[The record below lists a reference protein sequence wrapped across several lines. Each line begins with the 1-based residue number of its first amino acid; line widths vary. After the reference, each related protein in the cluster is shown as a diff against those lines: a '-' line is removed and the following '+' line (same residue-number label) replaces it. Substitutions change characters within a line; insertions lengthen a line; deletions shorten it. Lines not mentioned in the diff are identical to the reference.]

1 MEYIVTFYLANKGES
16 REIFSILPYEAALY
30 TGNED
35 DVLERVAAVLKKNP
49 CFRCCSLMARTAG
62 EHEIYHVKNM
72 LVNPFFSEDA
82 QEVTIAVSETKEI
95 KNLLESDDSKE
106 LLN

>member
-1 MEYIVTFYLANKGES
+1 MEYLVTFYLANKGES
-16 REIFSILPYEAALY
+16 KEIFSILPYEAAAF
-30 TGNED
+30 TGSENE
-35 DVLERVAAVLKKNP
+35 VLERVASVLKKNP
-49 CFRCCSLMARTAG
+49 CFRCCCLMERTAG
-62 EHEIYHVKNM
+62 EHEIYHIKNM

-95 KNLLESDDSKE
+95 KNLLEDDSDN

>member
-1 MEYIVTFYLANKGES
+1 
-16 REIFSILPYEAALY
+16 
-30 TGNED
+30 
-35 DVLERVAAVLKKNP
+35 
-49 CFRCCSLMARTAG
+49 
-62 EHEIYHVKNM
+62 M

-95 KNLLESDDSKE
+95 KNLLEDDSDN

>member
-16 REIFSILPYEAALY
+16 KEIFSILPYEAAVY

-35 DVLERVAAVLKKNP
+35 DVLERVATVLKKNP

-62 EHEIYHVKNM
+62 EHEIYHVKTM
-72 LVNPFFSEDA
+72 LVNPFFDEDA

-95 KNLLESDDSKE
+95 KHLLEDDSEE